1 MKLIK
6 EYMCDNIT
14 PSDNEIEEAV
24 NIASTE
30 DCIVKLYWYYPYSG
44 SYNVPIYPNATV
56 EKVKEKLPRCYPL

>member
-6 EYMCDNIT
+6 EYMCDREI

-44 SYNVPIYPNATV
+44 DYAVYIKPNTT
-56 EKVKEKLPRCYPL
+56 VKEVKEQLPICYPL